1 MFSYEDV
8 KRWLESRKGR
18 VSSGE
23 WSRVTRQLRKLAEE
37 GLLARMYLVEGE
49 WLDYGPGPVEKPP
62 SNRVRF
68 YLPRG

>member
-8 KRWLESRKGR
+8 KRWLESKKGR
-18 VSSGE
+18 VTSGE

-37 GLLARMYLVEGE
+37 GLLGRMYLVDGE

-62 SNRVRF
+62 SRKVTF
-68 YLPRG
+68 YII